1 MVKNIQGT
9 NIKVYIEDKKFKLP
23 EEIQAKINDFGK
35 KL

>member
-23 EEIQAKINDFGK
+23 EDGK
-35 KL
+35 KYSRY